1 MIVTFDFDGT
11 LTNPKVKEYFLE
23 LIDRGIDVWVVT
35 SRYDDLHRHRYPR
48 NPTNED
54 LWSIIDSLNFP
65 RYKVRFMN
73 MESKAN
79 YLYHTS
85 AIWHLDDDRVELED
99 ISKQT
104 TTKAINV
111 ENYDWRTYCEE
122 MLLTPT
128 P

>member
-11 LTNPKVKEYFLE
+11 LTNPKVQEYFLE

-54 LWSIIDSLNFP
+54 LWRVIDSLNFP

-73 MESKAN
+73 MESKAK
-79 YLYHTS
+79 YLFHTA
-85 AIWHLDDDRVELED
+85 AIWHLDDDFVELED

-111 ENYDWRTYCEE
+111 ENYDWRKYCEE
-122 MLLTPT
+122 KLNN
-128 P
+128 